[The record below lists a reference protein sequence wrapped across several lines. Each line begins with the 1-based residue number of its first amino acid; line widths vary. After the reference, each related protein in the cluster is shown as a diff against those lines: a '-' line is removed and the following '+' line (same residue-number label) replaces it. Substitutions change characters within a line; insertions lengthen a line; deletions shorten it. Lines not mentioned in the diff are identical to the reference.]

1 MATQE
6 PLSATKDKLRRE
18 QGEAYQRALEYMQT
32 ETACAQTEA
41 DDYIITLACEEAEGM
56 YHKQADGSLEWTI
69 PAPED
74 NQHVEVAVQSKL
86 DKRFMPGLDISCK
99 LFDDKGELVGEKVQP
114 YIWHPFLDHY
124 GINWKIPGEG
134 DYTAEITI
142 KQPTFCR
149 HDEFIGKLFQR
160 DVTVKLGPI
169 HLVPDR
175 SEHGGE

>member
-6 PLSATKDKLRRE
+6 PLSAAKDKLRKD
-18 QGEAYQRALEYMQT
+18 QGEAYQRALDYMAV
-32 ETACAQTEA
+32 ETASAQVEA

-56 YHKQADGSLEWTI
+56 YHVMENGELEWRVP
-69 PAPED
+69 PAEE

-86 DKRFMPGLDISCK
+86 DKRFMGGLDITCK
-99 LFDDKGELVGEKVQP
+99 LFDSDGKLIGEKVQP

-124 GINWKIPGEG
+124 GVNWVIPGEG
-134 DYTAEITI
+134 DYTAEVTI
-142 KQPTFCR
+142 KRPTFCR
-149 HDEFIGKLFQR
+149 HDEFIGKLFQN
-160 DVTVKLGPI
+160 DVTVKLGPV